1 MYLTRETLIQ
11 LERRYGRPLD
21 ATAAAQFNAREF
33 GLLEYCGRKQ
43 RAHDVTLLIRG
54 DDGRF
59 ALIRKPS
66 YPPEVFR
73 PPSGGVEPGEDF
85 EAGAAREALEETGL
99 TVELERYLL
108 RVDAAF
114 TCEDSTAPWTTHV
127 FSARSVGG
135 VLAPRDL
142 HEIAE
147 ARWATVGEILE
158 RYRPEMLRMGSA
170 GMRYR
175 VELQDTALAR
185 LGLMEP
191 PAIEELRILRPR
203 LPARR
208 PGSAANKAG
217 NGR

>member
-1 MYLTRETLIQ
+1 MYLTRETVTQ
-11 LERRYGRPLD
+11 LERRYGRPLE
-21 ATAAAQFNAREF
+21 ATATAQFNAREF

-54 DDGRF
+54 EDARF

-66 YPPEVFR
+66 YPAEVFR
-73 PPSGGVEPGEDF
+73 PPSGGVEPGEEF

-99 TVELERYLL
+99 AVELERYVL

-114 TCEDSTAPWTTHV
+114 TCEGNTAPWTTHV
-127 FSARSVGG
+127 FLAHSVGG
-135 VLAPRDL
+135 VLAPRDR

-147 ARWATVGEILE
+147 ARWATVEEIVE

-175 VELQDTALAR
+175 VELQDTALAL
-185 LGLMEP
+185 LGLMERP
-191 PAIEELRILRPR
+191 EVGRILRPIG
-203 LPARR
+203 A
-208 PGSAANKAG
+208 GSAAG
-217 NGR
+217 